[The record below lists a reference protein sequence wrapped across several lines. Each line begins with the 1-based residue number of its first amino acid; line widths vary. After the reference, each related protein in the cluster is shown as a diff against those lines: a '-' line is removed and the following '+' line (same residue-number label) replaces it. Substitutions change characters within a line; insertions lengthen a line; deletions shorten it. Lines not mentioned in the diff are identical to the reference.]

1 MHHCATL
8 QGLAK
13 KINVGHGAPAS
24 DMHFTRLSLPLSLRL
39 SLHLS
44 LCLTL
49 RLSISR
55 CGVCQKAELTWAI
68 SLPAVQGVTTLKLI
82 SLVKFYVYVTLSGGE
97 RVDTHQQQTPKC
109 SFLSSISSSVTQIPC
124 AAIIRLLYQI
134 YDSININ
141 FQP

>member
-39 SLHLS
+39 SLRLSLCLSLRLSLRLSLHLS

-55 CGVCQKAELTWAI
+55 CGVCQKEELTWAI

-97 RVDTHQQQTPKC
+97 RVDTHQQQTP
-109 SFLSSISSSVTQIPC
+109 
-124 AAIIRLLYQI
+124 
-134 YDSININ
+134 
-141 FQP
+141 